1 MKLRSKDEIESKFI
15 FLLLYMLALFTAD
28 LPPAVIV
35 SLVASLDYLR
45 EYSAIFKKLDI
56 LINGFKYKFSIAIN
70 ILASKERILPLRDFL
85 IRFSQ
90 ALSHGD
96 DMQAYLERE
105 INMTVSEYE
114 ANMMRKIDSMS
125 NFLSIYGTLSSSLIF
140 LMVNLT
146 LISILFNIGTKGLE
160 LFSISLVMII
170 LLMTLIVYLFYKPE
184 TYVIYKRREKY
195 LTVSLILPVLII
207 TILMHTFVSIIL
219 LGSEFLVLGIY
230 FRSKERKLDILER
243 HYVTFVTYFSRTYS
257 IVNNLKEAFS
267 SILRGDIGK
276 MRPLV
281 ISAYSRLEFGIKKS
295 IIFELMGEESGS
307 VLILMMNRILASTIE
322 YGGNVRHIGD
332 ILAKVGTS
340 LLNIRAKR
348 EQNGRA
354 FEASVYA
361 LQASSSAI
369 GGTLISLLGIFE
381 KIFSFNIV
389 SNIFT
394 LGKVNISLLSLLI
407 LFILIVISFANGIAI
422 TIAYGKSIYSGM
434 YFIGI
439 LIIITVVAFH
449 FSYILT
455 SGIFNTVFKGLPKV
469 SPSSLANFQ

>member
-1 MKLRSKDEIESKFI
+1 MESKFI
-15 FLLLYMLALFTAD
+15 FLLSYMLALFTAD
-28 LPPAVIV
+28 LPPGVII
-35 SLVASLDYLR
+35 SLVASLEYLK

-56 LINGFKYKFSIAIN
+56 LINGFKYKFSTAIN

-96 DMQAYLERE
+96 DMQAYLDRE
-105 INMTVSEYE
+105 INMAISEYE
-114 ANMMRKIDSMS
+114 ANMMRKIDSMA

-146 LISILFNIGTKGLE
+146 LVSILFNMGTSSLE
-160 LFSISLVMII
+160 LLSMSLVMIV
-170 LLMTLIVYLFYKPE
+170 LLMTLVVYMSYKPE
-184 TYVIYKRREKY
+184 TYVIYKKREKY
-195 LTVSLILPVLII
+195 LTISLIMPVLIL
-207 TILMHTFVSIIL
+207 TILMHSFISILL
-219 LGSEFLVLGIY
+219 LGSEFLALGIY

-281 ISAYSRLEFGIKKS
+281 MSAYNRIEFGIKKS
-295 IIFELMGEESGS
+295 IVFELMGEESGS
-307 VLILMMNRILASTIE
+307 VLILMMNRVIANTIE
-322 YGGNVRHIGD
+322 YGGNIRHIGD

-381 KIFSFNIV
+381 KIFSFDII

-394 LGKVNISLLSLLI
+394 LGKVNISLISLLI

-439 LIIITVVAFH
+439 LMIITVIAFH
-449 FSYILT
+449 LSYIMT
-455 SGIFNTVFKGLPKV
+455 SGIFSSVFKGLPNV

>member
-1 MKLRSKDEIESKFI
+1 MKLRSKDEMESKFI
-15 FLLLYMLALFTAD
+15 FLLSYMLALFTAD
-28 LPPAVIV
+28 LPPGVII
-35 SLVASLDYLR
+35 SLVASLEYLK

-56 LINGFKYKFSIAIN
+56 LINGFKYKFSTAIN

-96 DMQAYLERE
+96 DMQAYLDRE
-105 INMTVSEYE
+105 INMAISEYE
-114 ANMMRKIDSMS
+114 ANMMRKIDSMA

-146 LISILFNIGTKGLE
+146 LVSILFNMGTSSLE
-160 LFSISLVMII
+160 LLSMSLVMIV
-170 LLMTLIVYLFYKPE
+170 LLMTLIVYMSYKPE
-184 TYVIYKRREKY
+184 TYVIYKKREKY
-195 LTVSLILPVLII
+195 LTISLIMPVLIL
-207 TILMHTFVSIIL
+207 TILMHSFISILL
-219 LGSEFLVLGIY
+219 LGSEFLALGIY

-281 ISAYSRLEFGIKKS
+281 MSAYNRIEFGIKKS
-295 IIFELMGEESGS
+295 IVFELMGEESGS
-307 VLILMMNRILASTIE
+307 VLILMMNRVIANTIE
-322 YGGNVRHIGD
+322 YGGNIRHIGD

-381 KIFSFNIV
+381 KIFSFDII

-394 LGKVNISLLSLLI
+394 LGKVNISLISLLI

-439 LIIITVVAFH
+439 LMIITVIAFH
-449 FSYILT
+449 LSYIMT
-455 SGIFNTVFKGLPKV
+455 SGIFSSVFKGLPNV